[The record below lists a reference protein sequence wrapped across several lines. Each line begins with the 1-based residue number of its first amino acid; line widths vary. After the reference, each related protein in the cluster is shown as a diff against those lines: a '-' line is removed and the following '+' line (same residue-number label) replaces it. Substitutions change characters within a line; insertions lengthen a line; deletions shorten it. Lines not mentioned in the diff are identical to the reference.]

1 MIDRII
7 DLLGRSVAWLAFV
20 MVIITIFVMVLR
32 YGLDICAIMLQELV
46 IYMHGLVFMLGLA
59 YTLKH
64 DGHVRV
70 DLFYSRMRDRRR
82 AIVNLTGHVV
92 FLIPLSV
99 TILVF
104 SLPYAR
110 NSWLIL
116 EASPEV
122 AGIPAVFLLKTLV
135 PLAAILLIL
144 EALVLSITAV
154 QSLIKRG

>member
-7 DLLGRSVAWLAFV
+7 DFLGRTVAWLAFV
-20 MVIITIFVMVLR
+20 MVITTFTVVVLR
-32 YGLDICAIMLQELV
+32 YGLDISAIMLQELV
-46 IYMHGLVFMLGLA
+46 VYMHGLAFMLGLV

-70 DLFYSRMRDRRR
+70 DLLYSRMRERRR
-82 AIVNLTGHVV
+82 AIVNLAGHVV

-99 TILVF
+99 TIFVF
-104 SLPYAR
+104 SFPYAR

-122 AGIPAVFLLKTLV
+122 AGIPAVFLLKTLI
-135 PLAAILLIL
+135 PLAAILLFL
-144 EALVLSITAV
+144 EALVMSITTI
-154 QSLIKRG
+154 QSLINRG